1 MSRIKDTMAQKVYNY
16 LKSTREHKIKS
27 LSSPCHSCALQA
39 QLVKDR
45 HSIARLES
53 LYSDEEDE
61 GDPVPENIQ
70 MTWTKEKCDAEK
82 RNRGSAVGSFRDLI
96 TIKP

>member
-1 MSRIKDTMAQKVYNY
+1 MEQTLLHCLNGA
-16 LKSTREHKIKS
+16 RESKIES
-27 LSSPCHSCALQA
+27 LSSPCCSCALQA

-61 GDPVPENIQ
+61 TDTVPENIQ

-96 TIKP
+96 SIKP

>member
-1 MSRIKDTMAQKVYNY
+1 MEQKVCNY

-27 LSSPCHSCALQA
+27 PSSPCHSCAFQA

-45 HSIARLES
+45 HSVARLES

-61 GDPVPENIQ
+61 ADPVPENIQ